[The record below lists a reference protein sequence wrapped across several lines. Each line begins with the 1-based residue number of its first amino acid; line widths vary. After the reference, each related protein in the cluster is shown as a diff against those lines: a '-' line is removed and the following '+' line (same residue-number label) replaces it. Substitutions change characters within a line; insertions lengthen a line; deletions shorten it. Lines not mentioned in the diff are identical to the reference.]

1 MEWLSQPISQILIGF
16 FDSSNKPIP
25 RIPHRF
31 TKLSAR
37 DHDPEGSTWTKWID
51 LSCNSKLRFPCEDSL
66 VSLVL
71 IGEIKVQV
79 PINERTNLK
88 ISGCQTQ
95 VQVHTYHIPT
105 YCSTSQNNTKVC
117 KTSIWNLI
125 SCLIWLKIR
134 ISPLSHRA

>member
-37 DHDPEGSTWTKWID
+37 AHDPEGSTWTKWID

-88 ISGCQTQ
+88 ITQ
-95 VQVHTYHIPT
+95 VQVHTYYYYY
-105 YCSTSQNNTKVC
+105 YCSTS
-117 KTSIWNLI
+117 
-125 SCLIWLKIR
+125 
-134 ISPLSHRA
+134 